1 MTDVFNRDMLEI
13 LPFGI
18 GYLKPLVNSRNEA
31 EDYTFIEINAFFEAL
46 SNLNR
51 KDILGMPASR
61 AFRNLTGAGF
71 DWVSYFNGV
80 LRTGR
85 KQEATQ
91 WIESLR
97 GNLNITAVPSERKF
111 LALVIRDVAGRSP
124 LPQQSRF
131 IDRPVQQALY

>member
-80 LRTGR
+80 LRTGGSR
-85 KQEATQ
+85 KQPNGSKAC
-91 WIESLR
+91 
-97 GNLNITAVPSERKF
+97 
-111 LALVIRDVAGRSP
+111 AGT
-124 LPQQSRF
+124 
-131 IDRPVQQALY
+131 